1 MKKTSNT
8 LLSTLAIFILIV
20 TNACDK
26 LPKNGDLEGNWQ
38 LAEMTSADSD
48 NQPITE
54 DVKHKKIFWVF
65 QQDLLCIRYYNKA
78 YFPFDAN
85 KEVHEQPQD
94 YSEFFGRFNHQSNT
108 LDIPQLYVHDTRS
121 TDKPLNTNS
130 RLLKESGIIGNR
142 ETFRIEVLNK
152 EQLILSSDKVRL
164 VFRNF

>member
-1 MKKTSNT
+1 MKKTSRI
-8 LLSTLAIFILIV
+8 LLSALAILILV
-20 TNACDK
+20 ATNACDK

-38 LAEMTSADSD
+38 LAEITSTDN

-78 YFPFDAN
+78 YFPFDADQ
-85 KEVHEQPQD
+85 EVHERPQD
-94 YSEFFGRFNHQSNT
+94 YSEFFGRFSHQSGT

-121 TDKPLNTNS
+121 TDKPLNANS

-142 ETFRIEVLNK
+142 ETFSIEVLNK

-164 VFRNF
+164 VFRIF